1 MVDLN
6 SLIAPDSPL
15 YLYWAGY
22 ITDGGEIGAFGS
34 LSGGDDHAVLLIP
47 CDGNHAGIEGCD
59 YSLVEA
65 SAASSQPSASRPLA
79 PGPQIAVPRTNHRFR
94 FVKGM
99 KRTEGGA
106 Q

>member
-22 ITDGGEIGAFGS
+22 ITDNGEIGAFGN
-34 LSGGDDHAVLLIP
+34 LPSGDTHAVLLIP
-47 CDGNHAGIEGCD
+47 CDSNHPNVEACD

-79 PGPQIAVPRTNHRFR
+79 HGPHIAVPRTNHRFR

-99 KRTEGGA
+99 TRTEGGA